1 MTKVK
6 NAVNVKGKLF
16 TTTVFTVKP
25 LDISGQSLVW
35 NEINKRN

>member
-25 LDISGQSLVW
+25 LDISGQSLV
-35 NEINKRN
+35 